1 MLVMHLCFAV
11 VLLKDHD
18 PNVFI
23 IININWLIFSEL
35 LKYYIYI
42 FLFKFYL
49 SQGKHSFTIYIF
61 LALF

>member
-35 LKYYIYI
+35 LKYYIFI
-42 FLFKFYL
+42 FF
-49 SQGKHSFTIYIF
+49 I
-61 LALF
+61 